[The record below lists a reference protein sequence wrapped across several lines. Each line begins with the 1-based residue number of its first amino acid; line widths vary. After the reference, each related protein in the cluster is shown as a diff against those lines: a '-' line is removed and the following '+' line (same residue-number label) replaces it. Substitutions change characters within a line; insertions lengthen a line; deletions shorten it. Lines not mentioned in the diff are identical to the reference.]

1 VCIPAAAHTLIQ
13 KGADVN
19 AKDDQGRTALHWIC
33 TMPEELD
40 ESLQAFFKALIDLS
54 PAMIHQLDNQGLKPL
69 KIAITNPHTNV
80 WITDYLISHG
90 SDPKE
95 ADLAGNTALHYLAP
109 QLLGE
114 KSKALSAAELF
125 KHFLSLGLPINQRN
139 NLGEMSIFR
148 FMYTSWEGTRDHTG
162 TYCRPNYAIEHSI
175 SYIRAFPIFLNA
187 SADLQTI
194 NE

>member
-13 KGADVN
+13 KGVDVN
-19 AKDDQGRTALHWIC
+19 AEDDQGRTALHWIC

-40 ESLQAFFKALIDLS
+40 ESHQALIDLS

-69 KIAITNPHTNV
+69 QVVIANPHTHV

-90 SDPKE
+90 SHPKE
-95 ADLAGNTALHYLAP
+95 ANLAGNTALHYLAP

-139 NLGEMSIFR
+139 NLGETSIFR
-148 FMYTSWEGTRDHTG
+148 FMSTSWEGTRDHTG
-162 TYCRPNYAIEHSI
+162 TYCHPNYAIEHGI
-175 SYIRAFPIFLNA
+175 SYIRAFPIFLDA
-187 SADLQTI
+187 GADLQTI